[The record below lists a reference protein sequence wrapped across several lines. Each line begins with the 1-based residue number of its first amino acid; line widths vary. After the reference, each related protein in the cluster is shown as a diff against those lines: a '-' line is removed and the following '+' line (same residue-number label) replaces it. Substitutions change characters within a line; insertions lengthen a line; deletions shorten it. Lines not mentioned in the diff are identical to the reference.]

1 MFSNIPL
8 LHAGSGA
15 SLSGYVGA
23 IGVKVKA
30 FRCGA
35 ACRPHTQLCKKCSLL
50 FFLQSLLV
58 ISSVDK
64 LWDENMLTKLMDS
77 KPAKDIALVA
87 ALVAFGAILINRPDL
102 PPVVTAGILIIL
114 TALITVIGIRREN
127 TNLDEV
133 ELAAV
138 NFGSRW
144 SVTVVIVFMLLLC
157 FFSPLQAGVDNL
169 FGNAIGAGNG
179 PIPGTVLIFISG
191 LLSGLVLLLESRS
204 VLMRIWLW
212 TKR

>member
-1 MFSNIPL
+1 
-8 LHAGSGA
+8 
-15 SLSGYVGA
+15 
-23 IGVKVKA
+23 
-30 FRCGA
+30 
-35 ACRPHTQLCKKCSLL
+35 
-50 FFLQSLLV
+50 
-58 ISSVDK
+58 
-64 LWDENMLTKLMDS
+64 MLTKLMDS

-87 ALVAFGAILINRPDL
+87 SLVAFGAILINRPDL

-114 TALITVIGIRREN
+114 TALITVIGVRREN
-127 TNLDEV
+127 IRLDEV

-157 FFSPLQAGVDNL
+157 FFGPLQADIDSL
-169 FGNAIGAGNG
+169 FGNTVGAGNG

-191 LLSGLVLLLESRS
+191 LLSGLVLLLASRS
-204 VLMRIWLW
+204 VLTRIWLW